1 MSKRSLVSYRMI
13 PLKFFDIGA
22 NFESVAKHI
31 VSDFSSVAGVIDILD
46 FRGILRGASAD
57 ASAIGNLENYLHF
70 SFSGAAT
77 IIHVSTTGGFAAGYE
92 ISNEDQILVLQDVDF
107 TNAGSLACD
116 QLILKDLLRKGQLL
130 V

>member
-1 MSKRSLVSYRMI
+1 MI